1 MGKLSILF
9 LCTGNS
15 CRSQMA
21 ESIVN
26 TSFSDMFIAYSA
38 GSKPDL
44 SKFPQTKGVH
54 PMALRILEDNRMKTG
69 GLASKSWDPFIQQK
83 ENVNFVFTLCGN
95 ALDDMAEA
103 CPIFPGQP
111 VTAHWGLDD
120 PALATGTD
128 EQVYKVF
135 QEAFAL
141 LKRRIDLLANLPLTK
156 LKEQALQQKIDE
168 IGRTT

>member
-1 MGKLSILF
+1 
-9 LCTGNS
+9 
-15 CRSQMA
+15 
-21 ESIVN
+21 
-26 TSFSDMFIAYSA
+26 
-38 GSKPDL
+38 
-44 SKFPQTKGVH
+44 
-54 PMALRILEDNRMKTG
+54 MALRILEDNRMKTG

>member
-26 TSFSDMFIAYSA
+26 SLFADRFVAHSA

-44 SKFPQTKGVH
+44 TKFPETKGVH
-54 PMALRILEDNRMKTG
+54 PMALRILNDNKMKTD
-69 GLASKSWDPFIQQK
+69 GLSSKSWESFIQQK
-83 ENVNFVFTLCGN
+83 EQIHFVFTLCGN

-103 CPIFPGQP
+103 CPVFPGQP
-111 VTAHWGLDD
+111 VSAHWGLDD
-120 PALATGTD
+120 PALAKGTD
-128 EQVYKVF
+128 AEVYRVF
-135 QEAFAL
+135 QNAYSL
-141 LKRRIDLLANLPLTK
+141 LRRRIELLANLPLAT
-156 LKEQALQQKIDE
+156 LKEQALQKKIEE
-168 IGRTT
+168 IGQSI